1 MPLKTS
7 ALAKDVLL
15 AKQRCTKDQAI
26 LWQLTLGLRE
36 TDQAIKAAR
45 HISAESRDLLKRLE
59 KQADTKAS

>member
-7 ALAKDVLL
+7 ALPKDVLL
-15 AKQRCTKDQAI
+15 PSNGTQDQRL

-45 HISAESRDLLKRLE
+45 HITAESRDLLKRLE
-59 KQADTKAS
+59 KQADTKVS